1 MAMAMVGSLEVG
13 LEAGLARQARVPP
26 FLPSFFP
33 LTSAERGA
41 VAENRIGRSL
51 RRSLGL
57 RTTQPAAES
66 DCDSF
71 IQARAPKGRN
81 PTLLAHS
88 EIVFLYLHFMEHY
101 GTTYI

>member
-51 RRSLGL
+51 RRSQRPKATKTGKKTFA
-57 RTTQPAAES
+57 R
-66 DCDSF
+66 SF
-71 IQARAPKGRN
+71 KLARRREGIQR
-81 PTLLAHS
+81 
-88 EIVFLYLHFMEHY
+88 
-101 GTTYI
+101 